1 MANASPKSPSAGPEP
16 KHNGLPF
23 GVSVNKQV
31 MTTFT
36 IWTNAFL
43 TDPAEELLVRATSSH
58 RLIIAGKTDHVL
70 DVGASDPRI
79 LEAEIVF
86 GQPDPEAIV
95 RSTKLRWLHLS
106 SAGYARYD
114 APEIRDALKVR
125 SAIMTNSS
133 SVFDEPCAEHL
144 MAWLLA
150 DARQLYLSFENQK
163 GPRGWPQ
170 NELRQSMRLLAKE
183 TILIVGYGAIG
194 RRLAEL
200 LTPYPVRVVG
210 YRRTPQPAT
219 EIRVIGPAQLS
230 SALAEADHVINILPD
245 SPETQR
251 FFDDERLQQIKRGA
265 RYYSIG
271 RGTTTDQD
279 ALARTL
285 RSGDIFAAY
294 LDVTD
299 PEPLPP
305 DHPLWSAPNC
315 YITPH
320 TGGGHANE
328 SLRIVEHF
336 IDNLQRFERAEELVN
351 RVF

>member
-1 MANASPKSPSAGPEP
+1 MS
-16 KHNGLPF
+16 
-23 GVSVNKQV
+23 
-31 MTTFT
+31 TFT

-43 TDPAEELLVRATSSH
+43 TDSAGELLVRATRSH

-70 DVGASDPRI
+70 DVGPSDPRI
-79 LEAEIVF
+79 LEAEVVF
-86 GQPDPEAIV
+86 GQPDPEAII
-95 RSTKLRWLHLS
+95 RSSKLRWLHLS

-114 APEIRDALKVR
+114 APEIRNALKIK
-125 SAIMTNSS
+125 SATTTNSS
-133 SVFDEPCAEHL
+133 KVFDEPCAEHL

-150 DARQLYLSFENQK
+150 DARQLYPSYENQR
-163 GPRGWPQ
+163 GPHGWPQ
-170 NELRQSMRLLAKE
+170 NETRQNMRLLANE
-183 TILIVGYGAIG
+183 TIFIVGYGAIG

-200 LTPYPVRVVG
+200 LAPYSIRVIG
-210 YRRTPQPAT
+210 YRRTPQPG
-219 EIRVIGPAQLS
+219 EIRVAGPAQLAS
-230 SALAEADHVINILPD
+230 TLAEADHVINILPE
-245 SPETQR
+245 SAETRR
-251 FFDDERLQQIKRGA
+251 FFDAERLQQIKPGA

-271 RGTTTDQD
+271 RGTTTDQE

-285 RSGDIFAAY
+285 ESGHLSAAY

-320 TGGGHANE
+320 TGGGHASE

-336 IDNLQRFERAEELVN
+336 VDNLQRYERAEELIN

>member
-1 MANASPKSPSAGPEP
+1 MS
-16 KHNGLPF
+16 
-23 GVSVNKQV
+23 
-31 MTTFT
+31 TFT

-43 TDPAEELLVRATSSH
+43 TDSAGELLVRATRSH

-70 DVGASDPRI
+70 DVGPSDPRI
-79 LEAEIVF
+79 LEAEVVF
-86 GQPDPEAIV
+86 GQPDPEAII
-95 RSTKLRWLHLS
+95 RSSKLRWLHLS

-114 APEIRDALKVR
+114 APEIRNALKIK
-125 SAIMTNSS
+125 SATTTNSS
-133 SVFDEPCAEHL
+133 KVFDEPCAEHL
-144 MAWLLA
+144 MAWLLT
-150 DARQLYLSFENQK
+150 DARQLYPSYENQR
-163 GPRGWPQ
+163 GPHGWPQ
-170 NELRQSMRLLAKE
+170 NETRQNMRLLADE
-183 TILIVGYGAIG
+183 TIFIVGYGAIG

-200 LTPYPVRVVG
+200 LAPYSIRVIG
-210 YRRTPQPAT
+210 YRRTPQPG
-219 EIRVIGPAQLS
+219 EIRVAGPAQLAS
-230 SALAEADHVINILPD
+230 TLAEADHVINILPE
-245 SPETQR
+245 SAETRR
-251 FFDDERLQQIKRGA
+251 FFDAERLQQIKPGA

-271 RGTTTDQD
+271 RGTTTDQE

-285 RSGDIFAAY
+285 ESGHLSAAY

-320 TGGGHANE
+320 TGGGHASE

-336 IDNLQRFERAEELVN
+336 VDNLQRYERAEELIN